1 MLLWQLKEARACF
14 GSRLRAQS
22 FLVEGA
28 WWREHGPA
36 GHMAPESEGGRGG
49 LWAWFAFFLL
59 PLCSSRTPACKTGF
73 TKCTGKYVSFCYPK
87 DVIDCVKVIIYPECF
102 GIHQWSDLG
111 LRFYCAS
118 FGILMCVCACWWLH
132 MCTVVCGK
140 SLYTEACFSARQVGF
155 LLITWE
161 CHIMHLIIFIPE
173 PSPQLLPETPSD
185 PYSLKMLSSL
195 SPHRSNTLREN
206 WPFFPWIHQLSI
218 AAQLGLAAYRLPL
231 LPSVMECGPDW
242 SVVLRGQHRCEFMS
256 AAMLSCPED
265 TDIKCACMLKLE
277 VDVDFFLNHFL
288 PSFLKPN
295 LLMSLELTQ

>member
-36 GHMAPESEGGRGG
+36 GHMAPESGGGRGG
-49 LWAWFAFFLL
+49 LWARFAFFLL
-59 PLCSSRTPACKTGF
+59 PLCSSRTPACKIGF

-155 LLITWE
+155 FINYLRMSYNAFD
-161 CHIMHLIIFIPE
+161 HIHPWAF
-173 PSPQLLPETPSD
+173 PSTPSRN
-185 PYSLKMLSSL
+185 SLSSL
-195 SPHRSNTLREN
+195 FPQNVVIPYPHRSNTLREN

-265 TDIKCACMLKLE
+265 TDIICACMLKLE

-288 PSFLKPN
+288 PSFLRPN